1 MATCANGHESDW
13 DDYCSVCGD
22 AIGGA
27 AGAAP
32 AASAPEPASS
42 PDPASGAEASPA
54 APAAASGPTCP
65 NCADPHDPGDTFCE
79 TCGYD
84 FATGSLPDAEAETPS
99 TTVPAVGQTGE
110 PLPAIVAIVSAD
122 AIYFATAV
130 EGEGAD
136 ELDFPDPVPPET
148 RVPLNG
154 AKVLIGR
161 HSQTR
166 GIYPEIDLASITED
180 PAVSGRHAMLH
191 RADDGSWTIS
201 DLGSTNGTSV
211 AAQPIEPGADTD
223 LPLGTPILL
232 GAWSRIVLEEDSTG

>member
-27 AGAAP
+27 TSGGDSDAASTSDPAGDADPTSSATATPPAP
-32 AASAPEPASS
+32 AAP
-42 PDPASGAEASPA
+42 
-54 APAAASGPTCP
+54 SGPTCA
-65 NCADPHDPGDTFCE
+65 NCADPHDPDDTFCE

-84 FATGSLPDAEAETPS
+84 FATGSLPDALPATPS
-99 TTVPAVGQTGE
+99 TASAPAGQNGE
-110 PLPAIVAIVSAD
+110 PLPAVVAIVSAD

-130 EGEGAD
+130 EGDGAD
-136 ELDFPDPVPPET
+136 DLDFPDPVPPET
-148 RVPLNG
+148 RVPLTG

-161 HSQTR
+161 HSQSR

-201 DLGSTNGTSV
+201 DLGSTNGTTVSG
-211 AAQPIEPGADTD
+211 QPIDPGVDID

-232 GAWSRIVLEEDSTG
+232 GAWSRIVLE